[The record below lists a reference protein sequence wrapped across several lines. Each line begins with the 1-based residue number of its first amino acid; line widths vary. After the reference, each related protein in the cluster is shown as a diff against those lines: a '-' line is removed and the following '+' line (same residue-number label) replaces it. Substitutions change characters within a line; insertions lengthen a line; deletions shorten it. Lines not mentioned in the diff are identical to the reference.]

1 MISTNPEYIVGVR
14 FAEVG
19 KVYHFDPG
27 NITDLQIGDAVI
39 VETARGWQLGFVAVM
54 LAPQDADGKDGWKSI
69 ERRATPR
76 DLMVRKLWQVKE
88 DEVLAFCRQRIGE
101 LRQPG
106 VKVVSAEYSFD
117 GQRLTILYNTESE
130 KKVDLRTL
138 RKDLQKRY
146 SSSTVELRQIGPRDV
161 AKEFCGLGACGLE
174 TRCCCA
180 FLTEFQSI
188 SIRMAKDQSI
198 SLTPSEITGMC
209 GRLRCCLEYE
219 QEQYRESL
227 KGLPKKNKHIKT
239 PAGDG
244 KVIEVR
250 ALQGE
255 VVVDI
260 KDVGK
265 RVFTREQLRE
275 AR

>member
-1 MISTNPEYIVGVR
+1 MSENPQYVAGVR
-14 FAEVG
+14 FADVG

-27 NITDLQIGDAVI
+27 DITDLQIGDAVI
-39 VETARGWQLGFVAVM
+39 VETARGWQLGFVAS
-54 LAPQDADGKDGWKSI
+54 LLDPNDLDGKEGWKAI

-88 DEVLAFCRQRIGE
+88 DEVLVFCRQRISE
-101 LRQPG
+101 IKQLG
-106 VKVVSAEYSFD
+106 VKVVDAEYSFD
-117 GQRLTILYNTESE
+117 GQRLTVLYNTESE
-130 KKVDLRTL
+130 KKVDLKVL

-198 SLTPSEITGMC
+198 SLTPSEITGIC
-209 GRLRCCLEYE
+209 GRLRCCLQYE
-219 QEQYRESL
+219 HEQYRESL
-227 KGLPKKNKHIKT
+227 RGLPKKNKHIKT
-239 PAGDG
+239 PDGEG

-260 KDVGK
+260 KDLGK
-265 RVFTREQLRE
+265 RIFTREQLQE
-275 AR
+275 MK